1 MKLAYFMH
9 FYGQFTLFYRLY
21 RVISIRYKI
30 LQYVNINVLTIFK
43 TDLGCHS
50 HQHGC

>member
-9 FYGQFTLFYRLY
+9 FCGQFTLFYRLY
-21 RVISIRYKI
+21 REILIRYKI
-30 LQYVNINVLTIFK
+30 IQYININILTIFK